1 MVRKTS
7 KAVTFI
13 DMEIRQLTEKDTQS
27 ENQVVNIP
35 FLKLRVMLWTITEV
49 SSFIGTE
56 SGVISRSH

>member
-7 KAVTFI
+7 KAVTLS

-35 FLKLRVMLWTITEV
+35 FLKLRVITEV

-56 SGVISRSH
+56 SGVISRSR